1 MKIKRIEHIAIAL
14 KNMDAVKSV
23 LSDKLGVPMEYEET
37 LPAYGTKL
45 AMYPIGE
52 TYLELLQSDR
62 QDGLINKWIAERGE
76 GLFHICLEVEDI
88 DAAMAEL
95 RGKGMRFQQE
105 EPREGHGGSR
115 IAFLDPACTEG
126 LVIELAELPKD
137 GHGHHG
143 HKDAA
148 E

>member
-14 KNMDAVKSV
+14 KNMDALKSV

-37 LPAYGTKL
+37 LPAYRTKL

-52 TYLELLQSDR
+52 TSLELLQSD
-62 QDGLINKWIAERGE
+62 QPDGLVNNWIAERGE
-76 GLFHICLEVEDI
+76 GLFHICLEVDDI

-95 RGKGMRFQQE
+95 KGKGMRFQQE

-126 LVIELAELPKD
+126 LVIELAQLPEG

-143 HKDAA
+143 HQDAA

>member
-14 KNMDAVKSV
+14 KNMDALKSV

-37 LPAYGTKL
+37 LPAYRTKL

-52 TYLELLQSDR
+52 TSLELLQSD
-62 QDGLINKWIAERGE
+62 QPDGLVNNWIAARGE

-95 RGKGMRFQQE
+95 KGKGMRFQQE

>member
-14 KNMDAVKSV
+14 KNMDAVKTV
-23 LSDKLGVPMEYEET
+23 LSEKLGVAMEYEET

-52 TYLELLQSDR
+52 TYLELLQSD
-62 QDGLINKWIAERGE
+62 QPNGLVNKWIAERGE

-88 DAAMAEL
+88 DAAMSEL

-137 GHGHHG
+137 GHGHG